1 MGLGKTLQAISI
13 AYYYKDVWPLL
24 IVAPSSVKFS
34 WIDEIEKW
42 LPEVEPQNLNLIRS
56 GSDIRSVFLSVAKI
70 IMVPCNYSY
79 LLSYSICIIVN
90 NLVSLKA

>member
-56 GSDIRSVFLSVAKI
+56 GCDIRSV
-70 IMVPCNYSY
+70 
-79 LLSYSICIIVN
+79 LLQ
-90 NLVSLKA
+90 L

>member
-1 MGLGKTLQAISI
+1 MEMGLGKILQAISI

-42 LPEVEPQNLNLIRS
+42 LTEVESHNLNLIRS
-56 GSDIRSVFLSVAKI
+56 GSDIRSVFSSTCIAKI
-70 IMVPCNYSY
+70 FMVPQTI
-79 LLSYSICIIVN
+79 SIP
-90 NLVSLKA
+90 

>member
-70 IMVPCNYSY
+70 IMVPYNYSY
-79 LLSYSICIIVN
+79 LLSCMHHR
-90 NLVSLKA
+90 